1 MRDKPGAERGALVL
15 FLALLVWAP
24 FPLGSNR
31 AWAWTL
37 LEAGLFL
44 AAALWTI
51 GWMQRRNGSLAVVRA
66 AWPALALLGAWL
78 AYLALLW
85 TPLPANLVRILS
97 PQAAAVH
104 ALAAPYAA
112 SSDTGAWITLSIDPN
127 ASFVFWLKSCAWTIA
142 FFLTLALANTRPR
155 AQLIAIVLVLSGLA
169 QAVYGGLMH
178 LTGTNLDIFG
188 TQIPHA
194 THASGGFVN
203 RNHLAGFLEITLALG
218 IGLMVGS
225 LRETGRRTWR
235 QFSRDMVAL
244 VLSPKASL
252 RLVLVAMVIALVMTR
267 SRMGNTAFFSSLLIA
282 GGVALALSRH
292 ATRSTVIL
300 IASLIAIDI
309 FIVGSWFGVEK
320 TVQRIEQTTTRDVEE
335 REEPTAYALEMARDY
350 PVFGSGPGTFHTA
363 FTRYRGSGIQAFF
376 DHAHNDYTQF
386 FVETG
391 AIGVAL
397 VGALPLMAL
406 VLAVLALSRRRDPLA
421 RGFAFAV
428 VMGISAIAI
437 HSTVDFNLQIPANAF
452 AFMVLLAYA
461 WIAFY
466 LGHGE
471 RQNGEDTT

>member
-1 MRDKPGAERGALVL
+1 LAERAALAV
-15 FLALLVWAP
+15 FLALLLWAP

-31 AWAWTL
+31 GWAWTI

-44 AAALWTI
+44 SAALWTA

-66 AWPALALLGAWL
+66 AWPAFALLGAWL
-78 AYLALLW
+78 AYLALQW
-85 TPLPANLVRILS
+85 TPLPAGVVRALS

-112 SSDTGAWITLSIDPN
+112 SSTTGAWITLSIDPN
-127 ASFVFWLKSCAWTIA
+127 ASFVFWLKSCAYTVA
-142 FFLTLALANTRPR
+142 FFLALALGGTRPR
-155 AQLIAIVLVLSGLA
+155 ARLIALVLVLSGLA

-178 LTGTNLDIFG
+178 LSGTNLEIFG
-188 TQIPHA
+188 AQIPHSSQ
-194 THASGGFVN
+194 ASGGFVN

-218 IGLMVGS
+218 IGLMVGG
-225 LRETGRRTWR
+225 LRETGQRNWR
-235 QFSRDMVAL
+235 QFWRDIVEL
-244 VLSPKASL
+244 LLSAKAPL
-252 RLVLVAMVIALVMTR
+252 RLFLVAMVIALVMTR

-292 ATRSTVIL
+292 ATRSTVLL

-320 TVQRIEQTTTRDVEE
+320 TMQRIEQTTSHDVEE
-335 REEPTAYALEMARDY
+335 REDPTVYALDMARDY
-350 PVFGSGPGTFHTA
+350 PLFGAGAGTFATA
-363 FTRYRGSGIQAFF
+363 FMRYRGPDIRAFF

-386 FVETG
+386 LVETG
-391 AIGVAL
+391 ALGAALIGI
-397 VGALPLMAL
+397 LPLMAL

-428 VMGISAIAI
+428 VMGVSSIAI
-437 HSTVDFNLQIPANAF
+437 HSTADFNLQIPANAF

-461 WIAFY
+461 WIAYY
-466 LGHGE
+466 LEHRRE
-471 RQNGEDTT
+471 E